1 MKKEPQYGIARL
13 RTTSVVGGMASPY
26 INRKHPSALIPFK
39 GDLPMLNDIDTL
51 TFRDAIRETLSL
63 EELSPEFQ
71 RVATEGYRIAVME
84 EGFTTYL
91 RERAITPDD
100 FVKLSNS
107 EKSDY
112 LLDWMNLNSLGL
124 ESLKITIRN
133 GKNYVQ

>member
-63 EELSPEFQ
+63 DELSPEFQ
-71 RVATEGYRIAVME
+71 RVATEGYRIAMME
-84 EGFTTYL
+84 DGFTRYL
-91 RERAITPDD
+91 RKQGITPGE

-107 EKSDY
+107 DKSDY
-112 LLDWMNLNSLGL
+112 LLDWMNMNSISL
-124 ESLKITIRN
+124 ESLKITVHH
-133 GKNYVQ
+133 GEHYVQ

>member
-1 MKKEPQYGIARL
+1 
-13 RTTSVVGGMASPY
+13 
-26 INRKHPSALIPFK
+26 
-39 GDLPMLNDIDTL
+39 MLNDIDTL

-63 EELSPEFQ
+63 DELSPEFQ

-84 EGFTTYL
+84 EGFIAYL

-100 FVKLSNS
+100 FVKLSNA

-133 GKNYVQ
+133 GKSYVQ

>member
-1 MKKEPQYGIARL
+1 M

-26 INRKHPSALIPFK
+26 VNLKQPSELIPFK
-39 GDLPMLNDIDTL
+39 GDLPMLNDIDAIK
-51 TFRDAIRETLSL
+51 FRDTIRETLSL
-63 EELSPEFQ
+63 DELSPLFQ

-84 EGFTTYL
+84 EGFTQYL
-91 RERAITPDD
+91 RDRGVTPDE
-100 FVKLSNS
+100 FVKLSNA

-133 GKNYVQ
+133 GKSYVQ

>member
-1 MKKEPQYGIARL
+1 M

-26 INRKHPSALIPFK
+26 VNLKQPSELIPFK
-39 GDLPMLNDIDTL
+39 GDLPMLNDIDAIK
-51 TFRDAIRETLSL
+51 FRDTIRETLSL
-63 EELSPEFQ
+63 DELSPLFQ

-84 EGFTTYL
+84 EGFIAYL

-100 FVKLSNS
+100 FVKLSNA

-133 GKNYVQ
+133 GKSYVQ

>member
-1 MKKEPQYGIARL
+1 MKKKPQYGISRM

-26 INRKHPSALIPFK
+26 VNLKQPSELIPFK
-39 GDLPMLNDIDTL
+39 GDLPMLNDIDAIK
-51 TFRDAIRETLSL
+51 FRDTIRETLSL
-63 EELSPEFQ
+63 DELSPLFQ

-84 EGFTTYL
+84 EGFIAYL

-100 FVKLSNS
+100 FVKLSNA

-133 GKNYVQ
+133 GKSYVQ

>member
-26 INRKHPSALIPFK
+26 INRKQPSALIPFK
-39 GDLPMLNDIDTL
+39 GDLPMLNDIDTI
-51 TFRDAIRETLSL
+51 TFREAICETLSL
-63 EELSPEFQ
+63 DELSSEFQ

-84 EGFTTYL
+84 EGFTAYL